1 MLDSKMITLLELERA
16 GSYTK
21 AAQDLHLTQ
30 PAVSRHIR
38 LLEEQLG
45 IKIFQPGTKKLLPTR
60 EGKILLRYAHRL
72 MAISQKAVQAIED
85 ERRHVKHL
93 VIGITQTASENII
106 PQVIA
111 QYCNQNPDMHIT
123 LITDTINNLYKHL
136 ELFEVDIAV
145 TEGAPPEGSSYQ
157 SVLLD
162 TDYLC
167 LIVPPQHPF
176 AGRQSVHLQEL
187 KSERMILRPAGA
199 GTRNLFE
206 NGLERH
212 LESIRNF
219 NIIME
224 VDNVAMIKDLVAL
237 DLGVS
242 VVARSASIQDARK
255 GRLAIVPIENVS
267 LVREIRMVYHK
278 DFAHLQVLEDLKRI
292 YDSLY

>member
-1 MLDSKMITLLELERA
+1 M
-16 GSYTK
+16 
-21 AAQDLHLTQ
+21 
-30 PAVSRHIR
+30 
-38 LLEEQLG
+38 
-45 IKIFQPGTKKLLPTR
+45 
-60 EGKILLRYAHRL
+60 RYAHRL

-85 ERRHVKHL
+85 ERRHARHL
-93 VIGITQTASENII
+93 VIGITQTASENMI

-111 QYCNQNPDMHIT
+111 QYCNENPDTHIT
-123 LITDTINNLYKHL
+123 LITDTINNLYKYL

-145 TEGAPPEGSSYQ
+145 TEGRRRRASYQ

-167 LIVPPQHPF
+167 LIVSPQHPF
-176 AGRQSVHLQEL
+176 AERQSVQLQEL

-219 NIIME
+219 NVIME
-224 VDNVAMIKDLVAL
+224 VDNIAMIKDLVAL

-267 LVREIRMVYHK
+267 LVREIRMVYHR